1 MDQLQENKS
10 SLTFRTSKRLALL
23 KKAFQEPGNDEK
35 EQVPRCTW
43 AILLVCEMEFLEE
56 YIWLY
61 AAYGHKYRESF
72 SEMDLLRG
80 WTNTG
85 ELSMANIYD
94 GSVDE
99 KNNTI
104 ESDSDDDL
112 SSTIMAKVRERDADK
127 CVITS
132 HSTSMLCDICPS
144 HPLPGFGCNF
154 CWFDLLGWWRF
165 ETRQRWKLPL
175 FPNHPHIEAVETIQ
189 NYILLSPVL
198 RKYWE
203 WGDFVLRPHPDHR
216 ERLRELQVQIF
227 WLPLQD
233 HCWSDK
239 ICVFSKPPRIRK
251 GTTVKL
257 VGLESEELKDLKS
270 GDWITL
276 TTPDPER
283 LPLPSW
289 DILELRFIM
298 TIFARFAGKGVPE
311 EGCNKDK

>member
-127 CVITS
+127 
-132 HSTSMLCDICPS
+132 
-144 HPLPGFGCNF
+144 
-154 CWFDLLGWWRF
+154 
-165 ETRQRWKLPL
+165 
-175 FPNHPHIEAVETIQ
+175 
-189 NYILLSPVL
+189 Y
-198 RKYWE
+198 
-203 WGDFVLRPHPDHR
+203 HR

-289 DILELRFIM
+289 DLLELRFIM